1 MVHQRQHWHRWS
13 PFFLAGLLAV
23 LVIAAFYGSRAYLL
37 RPGFVVPA
45 ELPKLPLYALFSFAR
60 MLAAYFI
67 SLLFALG
74 TGYLAATSR
83 WAERLLIPAL
93 DILQSVPILGFFP
106 AAIYLFV
113 SLTGGGRLGVELA
126 SVFLIFTSQAWNMA
140 FGVYE
145 GILTIPQD
153 GREALAAFGA
163 KRWLVFKRL
172 LFPACVPKLVYNTIM
187 SWAGGWYFL
196 MAAEIIAIG
205 PARYDLPGLGSLM
218 YRAAEE
224 GRLGLMLLALG
235 ILIGVIVAMDLLLW
249 RPLSVWAETFRYEF
263 AASSPGRSRVLDWW
277 RRSGAVKR
285 AKALLKRASGLL
297 ASAAMAALALA
308 RRSPMKA
315 LSTGIGVAHR
325 FWRACG
331 WGLALLV
338 GAFLGYLAWTAA
350 SALAKAFAQPLPQ
363 EAAQIPLAIL
373 ASFGRLALAYLV
385 SLGWTVPLSIWIG
398 ENERV
403 ARIATPIA
411 EIGASIPA
419 TALFPLIIL
428 FMIRVFGGMNIAS
441 ILLILTGM
449 QWYLLFNLIAGARAV
464 PQDLKEMAK
473 SLRLPRWHYW
483 RKVVLPALFPSL
495 LTGSITGWGGGWNA
509 LIVAEYIVYNQRAY
523 QVLGIGALL
532 DRATYELGSG
542 LLIFLTLGAMVTVIL
557 LLNRLLWRRLYRFAV
572 ERYRLEY

>member
-1 MVHQRQHWHRWS
+1 MREHQHRYL
-13 PFFLAGLLAV
+13 FLLVGLLAA
-23 LVIAAFYGSRAYLL
+23 LAIAAFYGSRAYLL

-45 ELPKLPLYALFSFAR
+45 ELPRLPLYALYSFAR
-60 MLAAYFI
+60 MLVAYLI
-67 SLLFALG
+67 SLLFSISY
-74 TGYLAATSR
+74 GYLAATSR
-83 WAERLLIPAL
+83 RAERLLIPIL

-113 SLTGGGRLGVELA
+113 SLAGGGKLGVELA

-145 GILTIPQD
+145 AILTIPQD
-153 GREALAAFGA
+153 AREALAAFGA
-163 KRWLVFKRL
+163 GRWLVFKRL
-172 LFPACVPKLVYNTIM
+172 LLPACVPKLVYNTIM

-205 PARYDLPGLGSLM
+205 PARHDLPGLGSLM

-235 ILIGVIVAMDLLLW
+235 ALVGLIVAMDFLLW

-263 AASSPGRSRVLDWW
+263 AASSPGGRSRVLDWW
-277 RRSGAVKR
+277 RRSGAVRR
-285 AKALLKRASGLL
+285 AKALLRR
-297 ASAAMAALALA
+297 ALALA
-308 RRSPMKA
+308 GLVRAALARRA
-315 LSTGIGVAHR
+315 LTLRRALPAEVGHR
-325 FWRACG
+325 LWRACI
-331 WGLALLV
+331 WGLALSAL
-338 GAFLGYLAWTAA
+338 ALLGYLTWAA
-350 SALAKAFAQPLPQ
+350 GSALVRALAQPWPR

-373 ASFGRLALAYLV
+373 ASFGRLALAYV
-385 SLGWTVPLSIWIG
+385 ISLAWTVPLSIWIG

-403 ARIATPIA
+403 ARIVTPIA
-411 EIGASIPA
+411 EIGASVPA

-428 FMIRVFGGMNIAS
+428 FVIRVFGGMNVAS
-441 ILLILTGM
+441 VLLILTGM
-449 QWYLLFNLIAGARAV
+449 QWYLLFNLIAGARAI
-464 PQDLKEMAK
+464 PQDLKEMAR
-473 SLRLPRWHYW
+473 SLHLGRWHYW
-483 RKVVLPALFPSL
+483 RRVVLPALFPSL

-509 LIVAEYIVYNQRAY
+509 LIVAEYIVYNQKAY

-542 LLIFLTLGAMVTVIL
+542 ALIFLTLSAMVAVIL

>member
-1 MVHQRQHWHRWS
+1 MVHQHQHRWNL
-13 PFFLAGLLAV
+13 FFLALLLAI

-60 MLAAYFI
+60 MLAAYLV
-67 SLLFALG
+67 SLSFSLSV
-74 TGYLAATSR
+74 GYLAATSR
-83 WAERLLIPAL
+83 RAERFIIPTL

-113 SLTGGGRLGVELA
+113 SLAGGGRSGIELA

-145 GILTIPQD
+145 AILTIPQD
-153 GREALAAFGA
+153 AREALAAFGA

-235 ILIGVIVAMDLLLW
+235 TLVGVIVAMDLLLW

-277 RRSGAVKR
+277 RRSRAVKR
-285 AKALLKRASGLL
+285 AKALLQRAGGEARLL
-297 ASAAMAALALA
+297 LGSAVAALA
-308 RRSPMKA
+308 RRSPTKA
-315 LSTGIGVAHR
+315 LSTGVAHR
-325 FWRACG
+325 LWRACG
-331 WGLALLV
+331 WGLALLA

-385 SLGWTVPLSIWIG
+385 SLAWTVPLSIWIG

-403 ARIATPIA
+403 ARIVTPIA

-441 ILLILTGM
+441 VLLILTGM

-464 PQDLKEMAK
+464 PQDLKEMTK
-473 SLRLPRWHYW
+473 SLRLPRFYYW

-509 LIVAEYIVYNQRAY
+509 LIVAEYIVYNQKAY

>member
-1 MVHQRQHWHRWS
+1 MRQHRHRWS
-13 PFFLAGLLAV
+13 PFFLALLLAA
-23 LVIAAFYGSRAYLL
+23 LVIVAYYGSRAYLL
-37 RPGFVVPA
+37 RPGFAVPA
-45 ELPKLPLYALFSFAR
+45 ELPRLPLYALYSFAR
-60 MLAAYFI
+60 MLAAYLI
-67 SLLFALG
+67 SLLFSLSY
-74 TGYLAATSR
+74 GYLAATSR
-83 WAERLLIPAL
+83 RAERLLIPAL

-113 SLTGGGRLGVELA
+113 SLSGGGRLGVELA

-153 GREALAAFGA
+153 AREALAAFGA
-163 KRWLVFKRL
+163 GRWLAFKRL
-172 LFPACVPKLVYNTIM
+172 LLPACVPKLVYNTIM

-235 ILIGVIVAMDLLLW
+235 ALIGLIVAMDLLLW

-263 AASSPGRSRVLDWW
+263 AASSPGRSGVLDWW
-277 RRSGAVKR
+277 RRSRMVKG
-285 AKALLKRASGLL
+285 AKALLRRAGSLL
-297 ASAAMAALALA
+297 SEGMAGLA
-308 RRSPMKA
+308 RRSPTKA
-315 LSTGIGVAHR
+315 LSAETAHR
-325 FWRACG
+325 LWRTCT
-331 WGLALLV
+331 WGLALSAGGL
-338 GAFLGYLAWTAA
+338 LGYLTWAA
-350 SALAKAFAQPLPQ
+350 GSALVRALAQPWPR

-373 ASFGRLALAYLV
+373 ASFGRLTLAYLI
-385 SLGWTVPLSIWIG
+385 SLAWTVPLSIWIG

-403 ARIATPIA
+403 ARIVTPIA

-428 FMIRVFGGMNIAS
+428 FVIRVFGGMNVAS
-441 ILLILTGM
+441 VLLILTGM

-464 PQDLKEMAK
+464 PQDLKEMAR
-473 SLRLPRWHYW
+473 SLRLSRWHYW
-483 RKVVLPALFPSL
+483 RRVVLPALFPSL

-509 LIVAEYIVYNQRAY
+509 LIVAEYIVYNQKPY

-542 LLIFLTLGAMVTVIL
+542 VLIFLTLSAMVIVIL

-572 ERYRLEY
+572 ERYRIEY